1 MIQSLAAHKKIAW
14 ERRIWAMKKLTLEGN
29 IGKYQGIIERIIA
42 DSQTH
47 KGDKLPGIIYVQ
59 QTVAQEA
66 LANG

>member
-1 MIQSLAAHKKIAW
+1 MGDEEAHTGGQH
-14 ERRIWAMKKLTLEGN
+14 RQV
-29 IGKYQGIIERIIA
+29 QGIIERIIA

-47 KGDKLPGIIYVQ
+47 KGAKLPGIIYVQ